1 MIVLKHNDTI
11 YIAKSC
17 WTMRDPEA
25 RRTGVPD
32 VENISMWH
40 PKKKKNRIIASSSV
54 GRFVDAIRYED
65 IFPSTL
71 DQKHLFFESYDKMY
85 AIADRFGLCDGVF
98 IPAITFFAEDDR
110 AFVLFMD
117 GANIEVEDIFVIS
130 LDDNHVEID
139 DQHAVMPLYDLKG
152 VSDPYEFFK
161 EAFKISEEIQK
172 KVLFPITVM
181 NTKSNKIEMINR

>member
-17 WTMRDPEA
+17 WGMRDPEA
-25 RRTGVPD
+25 RRKCVPD

-40 PKKKKNRIIASSSV
+40 PKKKKNRVIANTCA

-65 IFPSTL
+65 IFPKVL
-71 DQKHLFFESYDKMY
+71 DQKHLVFESYDKMY
-85 AIADRFGLCDGVF
+85 AIAKRFGLNESIWVPGISV
-98 IPAITFFAEDDR
+98 FAEDDR
-110 AFVLFMD
+110 AFVLCGD
-117 GANIEVEDIFVIS
+117 GGNVEVEDIFVAS
-130 LDDNHVEID
+130 ADN
-139 DQHAVMPLYDLKG
+139 QAVMALYDLKG

-172 KVLFPITVM
+172 KVFFPITVM